1 MKKNISSKFLPS
13 ALVLLTFAI
22 VSLLTFAGAFE
33 KFEHKFYDI
42 LLGLKKAPP
51 EREEVLLVDI
61 DDIALEQKA
70 KDTPHRILLFLRQ
83 VRA

>member
-51 EREEVLLVDI
+51 EREEILLVDI
-61 DDIALEQKA
+61 DDIALEQMGTGHGRVIKL
-70 KDTPHRILLFLRQ
+70 RIP
-83 VRA
+83 